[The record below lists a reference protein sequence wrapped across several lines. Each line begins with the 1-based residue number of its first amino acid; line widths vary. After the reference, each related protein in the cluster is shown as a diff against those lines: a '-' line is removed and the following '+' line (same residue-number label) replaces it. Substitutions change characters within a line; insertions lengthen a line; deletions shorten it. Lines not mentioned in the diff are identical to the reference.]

1 MLKFYEGQING
12 MEIVALF
19 SGVFKV
25 NAAIASQNLID
36 CFHIDMI
43 INSGT
48 AGGIHPDLK
57 V

>member
-25 NAAIASQNLID
+25 NAAIASQNPID